1 MPVEAITCTGC
12 GSGDVQEVKPDTYFC
27 NHCESVFK
35 YLDPTKLTVENAP
48 AFCSCGNK
56 IEVQCNICHKGI
68 CNACDFRQPRQ
79 FNWLWMYRPDWIP
92 VYGGGYGYYGSFFR
106 AGAGTGTIGV
116 FVARNNSEIPSP
128 SAPVHGA
135 RDEPI
140 WLWLPILKVLESFA
154 ARSMLPNHVCVKCI
168 EAEVAA
174 TAELLKSG
182 RVCLTPDCDQPA
194 VRRCRCCEYWFCEQC
209 LNQAWPKPEVDG
221 VLMAPPLKYSGDAV
235 CPDCRRE
242 ESKYAKAWLKQVCMT
257 EYSAVLELSPYGIF
271 QVPGTYHDTHGTSY
285 KKGLKLK
292 RQNDLEAA
300 RVEVIIGR
308 CATELT
314 NRLAAKGFP
323 FSGSCARKGAPDA
336 DRVTGPGEWFIWDDG
351 LADADA
357 SGEVS

>member
-1 MPVEAITCTGC
+1 LNPSYPV
-12 GSGDVQEVKPDTYFC
+12 
-27 NHCESVFK
+27 
-35 YLDPTKLTVENAP
+35 
-48 AFCSCGNK
+48 
-56 IEVQCNICHKGI
+56 
-68 CNACDFRQPRQ
+68 
-79 FNWLWMYRPDWIP
+79 
-92 VYGGGYGYYGSFFR
+92 
-106 AGAGTGTIGV
+106 
-116 FVARNNSEIPSP
+116 
-128 SAPVHGA
+128 
-135 RDEPI
+135 
-140 WLWLPILKVLESFA
+140 
-154 ARSMLPNHVCVKCI
+154 
-168 EAEVAA
+168 
-174 TAELLKSG
+174 
-182 RVCLTPDCDQPA
+182 
-194 VRRCRCCEYWFCEQC
+194 
-209 LNQAWPKPEVDG
+209 PEVRG
-221 VLMAPPLKYSGDAV
+221 VLFMAGPLKYSAGGDV
-235 CPDCRRE
+235 CQYCLE
-242 ESKYAKAWLKQVCMT
+242 EANKEGEAWLRQVCMA